1 MKKELTEEQKKWM
14 EYLNQF
20 IKESGYGPRGFFVEL
35 KTGEYLDVD
44 GYNKWIV
51 EMKENYNK
59 THNF

>member
-20 IKESGYGPRGFFVEL
+20 IKESGRGPRGFFVEL
-35 KTGEYLDVD
+35 KTGEYLDID